1 MCGFLAYKGENVNLA
16 SFDAAL
22 ATIAHRGPD
31 STQILNSVS
40 YTLGL
45 NRLAIQDLSEKS
57 MQPMFY
63 IYKNSIVYNG
73 EVYNFKEL
81 RKELENLNYRF
92 NTTVLVSKTKEEVQK
107 QVWNFIALE
116 FLIDQFINGN
126 SYLKQEENIRQLLHK
141 EFYKMF

>member
-1 MCGFLAYKGENVNLA
+1 
-16 SFDAAL
+16 
-22 ATIAHRGPD
+22 
-31 STQILNSVS
+31 
-40 YTLGL
+40 
-45 NRLAIQDLSEKS
+45 LAIQDLSEKS
-57 MQPMFY
+57 MQPMVD